1 MTVELTFEYPATNLQ
16 LKVLVLGWYLNVC
29 CICLQWVRLEL
40 VSSRRF
46 VCVSCCSV
54 LQLLS
59 VVLQRAAAAM
69 WCVAA
74 PASVAPVRNSFR
86 WS

>member
-1 MTVELTFEYPATNLQ
+1 
-16 LKVLVLGWYLNVC
+16 
-29 CICLQWVRLEL
+29 
-40 VSSRRF
+40 
-46 VCVSCCSV
+46 V